1 MELDGEAELT
11 SSEYPVV
18 LDLSLAWDLP
28 GPTKENR
35 KWLFERLYH
44 MRYCCLFCLSFVFF
58 PFCLINIKT
67 C

>member
-11 SSEYPVV
+11 SSEYPAV

-35 KWLFERLYH
+35 KWLFERLLSYAVLLF
-44 MRYCCLFCLSFVFF
+44 YFVWALFCITFV
-58 PFCLINIKT
+58 
-67 C
+67 

>member
-35 KWLFERLYH
+35 KWLFERLLSYAVL
-44 MRYCCLFCLSFVFF
+44 LFYFV
-58 PFCLINIKT
+58 
-67 C
+67 